1 MKKKKTNL
9 VKFLLKTRRAFNRIT
24 ISIVIFSVLALSAC
38 VPLPVPWPGNSPR
51 YSHEQI
57 AKIQEGYSSREEV
70 VSVLRKADIQRLY
83 RYWVYHWKVD
93 SGVWFAVP
101 VLPLVAG
108 NLGPIV
114 SNQFI
119 LFLEFDEKGI
129 LLSKQFGDKTEN
141 KYCTV
146 GGLCLEHEVHV
157 GYRNSGDSMYD
168 FHNMESALTIS
179 GSSKDSVPW
188 PALGRDRC
196 IVVLWPDARDWKD
209 LQGLRLTIANPSQG
223 PPSWLPVGS
232 YLSLSLPAGQQTVR
246 VTDPFADPLFEV
258 YNKGAVDS
266 VANFQ
271 CETNQTMYMEI
282 GKVSKSRGWRYR
294 DEVSIVLRTID
305 PETGRQV
312 IVEMP
317 RLLPP

>member
-1 MKKKKTNL
+1 
-9 VKFLLKTRRAFNRIT
+9 
-24 ISIVIFSVLALSAC
+24 VL
-38 VPLPVPWPGNSPR
+38 G
-51 YSHEQI
+51 
-57 AKIQEGYSSREEV
+57 
-70 VSVLRKADIQRLY
+70 KADIQRLDD
-83 RYWVYHWKVD
+83 RYWVYHWNVG
-93 SGVWFAVP
+93 SGMWFMVP
-101 VLPLVAG
+101 VLPLTAG
-108 NLGPIV
+108 NAGPIV

-157 GYRNSGDSMYD
+157 GSRSSGALIYD
-168 FHNMESALTIS
+168 FHNMESAFTIS
-179 GSSKDSVPW
+179 GSNKDSVPW
-188 PALGRDRC
+188 PALGSDRC
-196 IVVLWPDARDWKD
+196 VVVLWPDARDWKD

-232 YLSLSLPAGQQTVR
+232 YLALSLPAGQQAVR
-246 VTDPFADPLFEV
+246 GTDPFADPLFEV

-271 CETNQTMYMEI
+271 CETNRIMYMEI
-282 GKVSKSRGWRYR
+282 GKISKSRGWRYR

-312 IVEMP
+312 IAEMP